1 MYPKIKVCHFI
12 FTKDMSDKYKLFNGD
27 EAYFVT
33 FTIVEWIKVLEND
46 EFKNLIIESIHYCQE
61 NKGLIVYGYC
71 IMPNHVHMIIQAVVS
86 NTVSDILRDLKK
98 FTSKA
103 IVKKLE
109 DEKPEGYMSILKHFF
124 EAGKALKRIK
134 EYKVWQDG
142 NMPKLIYKN
151 KFLYEKLNYIHNN
164 PVESGLCSFPWE
176 YKYSSAVNY
185 AGNEGVIHVEL
196 VSVELK

>member
-1 MYPKIKVCHFI
+1 
-12 FTKDMSDKYKLFNGD
+12 MSDKYKVSKGD

-46 EFKNLIIESIHYCQE
+46 EYKNLIIDSIQFCQK
-61 NKGLIVYGYC
+61 NKGLIVYGHC
-71 IMPNHVHMIIQAVVS
+71 IMPNHVHMIIQAAGTY
-86 NTVSDILRDLKK
+86 TVSEILRDLKK
-98 FTSKA
+98 FTSRA
-103 IVKKLE
+103 IVMKLE
-109 DEKPEGYMSILKHFF
+109 EERPEGYLQIISHFF

-134 EYKVWQDG
+134 EYKVWQDD
-142 NMPKLIYKN
+142 NMAKLIYRN

-196 VSVELK
+196 LSMELK